1 MAKKNKTRHCTSEA
15 QKRAI
20 AKSYAKRKA
29 QDSKQEQ
36 SAEKLDM
43 YLAKIKNRYFYKSD
57 KGDSTH
63 TYAVYKDSIS
73 EEVRAVPTTHLY
85 VPDEKNMEKLHK
97 GLLCKVNLPGYETP
111 SGVHNYYYNQNI
123 NGKQINLQDNDIEVN
138 GTPLDQETANQIHRF
153 AKTVHRP

>member
-1 MAKKNKTRHCTSEA
+1 MSEA

-20 AKSYAKRKA
+20 AKSYAQRKM
-29 QDSKQEQ
+29 QTTKQVQ
-36 SAEKLDM
+36 SGDKLDM
-43 YLAKIKNRYFYKSD
+43 HLVKIKNRYFYKSD

-63 TYAVYKDSIS
+63 TYAVYMDSKTG
-73 EEVRAVPTTHLY
+73 EVRAVPTTHLF

-123 NGKQINLQDNDIEVN
+123 NGKQINLQDNDIDVIKLRWLRKQLIKYIDLLKLY
-138 GTPLDQETANQIHRF
+138 TDHKKRS
-153 AKTVHRP
+153 